1 MIIKSQYI
9 NDIEVADTAFG
20 VDYNE
25 SLVHQVIT
33 AEFASQRSGTKAQ
46 KNRAAVSGGGKKPWK
61 QKGTGRARAGTTR
74 SNIWVGGGRAFAA
87 TPRDHTKKVNKKM
100 YQKAMKSILSEL
112 NRKERL
118 VVVNEF
124 SVPEAKTK
132 KFIETIASFKVKNAL
147 IIVEAFDES
156 LWLSTRNLINY
167 EVIVSTQA
175 NALNLIRYDSVI
187 ITLPALK
194 MLEERL
200 V

>member
-46 KNRAAVSGGGKKPWK
+46 KNRAVVSGGGKKPWK